1 MAERL
6 GFPFKKLV
14 CFPSLFILQN
24 VSQILTH
31 FEPRLSFSV
40 ERNILSTVHSTTSRS
55 FLTYCGTFF
64 CCWFQF
70 LYVFNIPLLLLT
82 RSFIQNNAS
91 FCQPTMHSQQHSL
104 LIRFSRVFIVKI
116 LFSYNKLFSFIKLKS
131 FIFFL
136 FL

>member
-64 CCWFQF
+64 
-70 LYVFNIPLLLLT
+70 LLLVSILVRIQYPFIIVDTILYSEQCFILPSDNAFTTTFTAYSILT
-82 RSFIQNNAS
+82 CIY
-91 FCQPTMHSQQHSL
+91 C
-104 LIRFSRVFIVKI
+104 
-116 LFSYNKLFSFIKLKS
+116 
-131 FIFFL
+131 
-136 FL
+136 